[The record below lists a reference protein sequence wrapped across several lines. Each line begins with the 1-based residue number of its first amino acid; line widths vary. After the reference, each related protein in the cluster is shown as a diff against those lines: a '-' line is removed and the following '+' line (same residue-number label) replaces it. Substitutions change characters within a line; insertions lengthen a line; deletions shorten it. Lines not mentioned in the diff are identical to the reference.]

1 MPSLAAMQ
9 LRGLHIFML
18 LTGFIASACKTSVP
32 DVELRQDLKFLA
44 VFSSPAL
51 ATQEDDKRFATA
63 FQSKYRSRVVLLR
76 PVAGQATLTQ
86 LNSRASLFAVLKI
99 NHLREAR
106 QIAREIEAA
115 LGNATLLALFPLAE
129 NQTSQDNFSGTYFYL
144 GLEKRAQTFQRL
156 QAQGKAEI
164 FRHESEDLA
173 RDRNVLSYVAAA
185 NLSDTPYTSVHI
197 LGYSGIAETQYQSI
211 DGLFAR
217 SIRKLEAADTAL
229 VEKIR

>member
-1 MPSLAAMQ
+1 
-9 LRGLHIFML
+9 ML
-18 LTGFIASACKTSVP
+18 LRAIPLFIVFFGFFATACKAPAP

-51 ATQEDDKRFATA
+51 ATQEDDKRFSTA
-63 FQSKYRSRVVLLR
+63 FQSKYRTRVVLLR
-76 PVAGQATLTQ
+76 PVAGQAALTQ

-106 QIAREIEAA
+106 QIAREIEVA
-115 LGNATLLALFPLAE
+115 LGNAALTALFPLAE
-129 NQTSQDNFSGTYFYL
+129 NQTSQDNFSGNYFYL

-164 FRHESEDLA
+164 FRHESEDLG
-173 RDRNVLSYVAAA
+173 RDRNVLSYFAAA
-185 NLSDTPYTSVHI
+185 NLSDTPYSSVHI

-211 DGLFAR
+211 DGLYAR

>member
-1 MPSLAAMQ
+1 MHLRAFFVSLVF
-9 LRGLHIFML
+9 LGLV
-18 LTGFIASACKTSVP
+18 TSACKSSAP
-32 DVELRQDLKFLA
+32 EVELRQDLKFMA

-51 ATQEDDKRFATA
+51 ATQEDDRRFATA

-76 PVAGQATLTQ
+76 PVTGQATLTQ
-86 LNSRASLFAVLKI
+86 MNSRASLFAVLKI

-106 QIAREIEAA
+106 QIAREIETA
-115 LGNATLLALFPLAE
+115 LGNAALVALFPLVE

-144 GLEKRAQTFQRL
+144 GLEKRAQAFQRL
-156 QAQGKAEI
+156 QAQGKAEV

-173 RDRNVLSYVAAA
+173 RDRNVLSYFAAA
-185 NLSDTPYTSVHI
+185 NLNDTPYQSVHI

-217 SIRKLEAADTAL
+217 SIRKLEAADTAVL
-229 VEKIR
+229 EKIR

>member
-1 MPSLAAMQ
+1 MQ
-9 LRGLHIFML
+9 LRAFPFLILPIVF
-18 LTGFIASACKTSVP
+18 FAAACTANAP
-32 DVELRQDLKFLA
+32 EVELRQDLKFLA
-44 VFSSPAL
+44 AFASPAL

-63 FQSKYRSRVVLLR
+63 FQSKYRSRFVLLR
-76 PVAGQATLTQ
+76 PVAGQAAQTQ

-106 QIAREIEAA
+106 QIAREIETA
-115 LGNATLLALFPLAE
+115 LGNAALIALFPLVE
-129 NQTSQDNFSGTYFYL
+129 NQSSQDNFSGTYFYL
-144 GLEKRAQTFQRL
+144 GLEKRAQACQRL
-156 QAQGKAEI
+156 QAAGKAEI

-173 RDRNVLSYVAAA
+173 RDRNVLSYFAAA

-229 VEKIR
+229 LEKIR

>member
-1 MPSLAAMQ
+1 
-9 LRGLHIFML
+9 ML
-18 LTGFIASACKTSVP
+18 LRAVPLFLGFVVFFTTACKSPAP

-51 ATQEDDKRFATA
+51 ATQEDDKRFSTA

-76 PVAGQATLTQ
+76 PVAGQAALTQ

-106 QIAREIEAA
+106 QIAREIEVA
-115 LGNATLLALFPLAE
+115 LGNAALIALFPLVE
-129 NQTSQDNFSGTYFYL
+129 NQSSQDNFSGTYFYL

-156 QAQGKAEI
+156 QANGKAEI
-164 FRHESEDLA
+164 FRNESEDLA
-173 RDRNVLSYVAAA
+173 RDRNVLSYFAAA
-185 NLSDTPYTSVHI
+185 NLSDTPYSSVHI

-211 DGLFAR
+211 DGLFVR